1 MLDDEVAG
9 QVLELFERGRGR
21 LGIVNRG
28 VHLGRSR
35 WVVAIECDTAHRVEI
50 GERVVTR
57 RIVRAEK
64 EPESRTGFRPRR
76 ASVRP
81 RLIRPQL

>member
-1 MLDDEVAG
+1 
-9 QVLELFERGRGR
+9 

-28 VHLGRSR
+28 VHWGRAMC
-35 WVVAIECDTAHRVEI
+35 VAAIGCDTAHRVEV
-50 GERVVTR
+50 GEGVVTR